1 MSESFQLWV
10 GALIIY
16 AGVIVSFLGM
26 IYGQPVMGIFLIVFV
41 FMAVFITRAWI
52 DLYR

>member
-1 MSESFQLWV
+1 MSDEFQHFV
-10 GALIIY
+10 ATLIIY

-52 DLYR
+52 DL